1 MALTDAILNW
11 RRFLKRRNCSPHAV
25 KNYLNLIKHFIVWL
39 DVPIEAVTHTIIS
52 DYIEHL
58 MKKRLTP
65 KTINCHLNG
74 IRQFYH
80 YLREEEGVT
89 ILNPVKKTHPQ
100 KMSQPL
106 PRHLR
111 DEQVETLFKSIKGPR
126 DRAMF
131 MLMLRCGL
139 RVEEVA
145 NLTLGVIDV
154 KRRTILVEDGKGGKD
169 RIVYMSH
176 DVLHSLAAYLKVRPP
191 SRSRKIFLAE
201 KKPCQGQPIS
211 IRGIQWRMETYA
223 RKAKLKVSCHHLRH
237 TMATQLLNAD
247 ADLSTIQDLL
257 GHSHVK
263 TTQRYCRVSNL
274 KVQRDYFK
282 AMEVIMQQ
290 SAGNPI
296 NS

>member
-1 MALTDAILNW
+1 
-11 RRFLKRRNCSPHAV
+11 V
-25 KNYLNLIKHFIVWL
+25 KNYLNLIKHFVVWL
-39 DVPIEAVTHTIIS
+39 DVPVEAVTHATVS
-52 DYIEHL
+52 RYIEHL
-58 MKKRLTP
+58 MSKMLAS
-65 KTINCHLNG
+65 KTVNCHLNG

-89 ILNPVKKTHPQ
+89 IPNPVKKTHIQ
-100 KMSQPL
+100 KMPQPL

-111 DEQVETLFKSIKGPR
+111 DEQVETLFKSIQGAR

-145 NLTLGVIDV
+145 HLTLGVIDV

-169 RIVYMSH
+169 RVVYLSH
-176 DVLHSLAAYLKVRPP
+176 DALQTLAAYLKVRPP

-201 KKPCQGQPIS
+201 KKPCHGQPIS
-211 IRGIQWRMETYA
+211 VRGIQRRLEMYA
-223 RKAKLKVSCHHLRH
+223 RQAKLKVSCHHLRH

-282 AMEVIMQQ
+282 AMEVIKQQ
-290 SAGNPI
+290 SVDNQ
-296 NS
+296 NYS